1 LARLTLQN
9 VLTAL
14 VGQCTVETVR
24 RWVSEIYNMLISN
37 FHLQWVLLSA
47 WYCFQLGFCLIC

>member
-14 VGQCTVETVR
+14 AGQSTVETV
-24 RWVSEIYNMLISN
+24 
-37 FHLQWVLLSA
+37 
-47 WYCFQLGFCLIC
+47 GK